1 MYDGFFTPSGMIPP
15 TIMQK
20 GDRARSA
27 ETFLN
32 NQNTWI
38 MYMWRLMN
46 LGISVFKWSG
56 LPEGVDERMLEFWLL
71 REGYV
76 GFFYD
81 EDLKYSS
88 EKNAPEGYAV
98 LPLTLKGDYDMYG
111 YPRQRNAYSPYEN
124 KHVDLTENNSIIIFN
139 NYLRVPMWVTL
150 QQYAWRLARTQRII
164 DINIEQQR
172 TAKVMQVP
180 QSKRLSYLNFE
191 KEIDE
196 GKPWVHGDE
205 DLDFENEIKVF
216 DTSTPYVANE
226 VQVYKHQLWNE
237 ALTYLGVENVN
248 TDKKERLISDEVI
261 NNMGDVESERFTR
274 LNARKQACDKINELF
289 GLNVDVEFRSG
300 VYIRTG
306 ATGNSQVTTTGMEDS
321 TVKGDDYE

>member
-1 MYDGFFTPSGMIPP
+1 MYDGFFTPSGMVPNI
-15 TIMQK
+15 IQK

-32 NQNTWI
+32 NQDTWI
-38 MYMWRLMN
+38 MYMWRLIN
-46 LGISVFKWSG
+46 LAISVFKWDN
-56 LPEGVDERMLEFWLL
+56 LPDGVDERQLEFWLL
-71 REGYV
+71 KQGFV
-76 GFFYD
+76 GFFKD

-88 EKNAPEGYAV
+88 EKSAPEGYAV
-98 LPLTLKGDYDMYG
+98 LPLALRGEYDMYG
-111 YPRQRNAYSPYEN
+111 YPKERTAYSPYNN
-124 KHVDLTENNSIIIFN
+124 KHIDLTEDNSVIIFN
-139 NYLRVPMWVTL
+139 NYLRVPMWVTI

-172 TAKVMQVP
+172 TAKVIRVP

-196 GKPWVHGDE
+196 GKPWIHGDE
-205 DLDFENEIKVF
+205 NLDFDEDIKVF

-226 VQVYKHQLWNE
+226 VQVYKHQIWNE

-274 LNARKQACDKINELF
+274 LNARKQACNKINELF
-289 GLNVDVEFRSG
+289 GLDIDVEFRSG

-306 ATGNSQVTTTGMEDS
+306 ATGASNVTTGGMEES
-321 TVKGDDYE
+321 TVTGDTYE